1 MADTNLSV
9 KEIELALLD
18 WCGGERN
25 NIAVP
30 NVTTG
35 LFWGLPF
42 EADLLVTSRSG
53 YVTEFEIKRS
63 YRDFVADFK
72 KDTCAHNA
80 PQIYNFYYV
89 VPIAIIEKVLEYL
102 RENTDDEP
110 AVLAYD
116 ENGKFKKYGGYPK
129 RKGGRKLFIEEQL
142 KLARLGAMR
151 YWALRRKEDMK

>member
-1 MADTNLSV
+1 MMIDTNLSV

-18 WCGGERN
+18 WCGGERS

-42 EADLLVTSRSG
+42 EADLLVMSKAG

-63 YRDFVADFK
+63 YTDFVADFK
-72 KDTCAHNA
+72 KDASAHNA

-89 VPIAIIEKVLEYL
+89 VPISIIEKVMKYL
-102 RENTDDEP
+102 REYVEEEP

-116 ENGKFKKYGGYPK
+116 ETGKFKNYGGYPQ
-129 RKGGRKLFIEEQL
+129 RKGGRKLFLEEQL
-142 KLARLGAMR
+142 KLARLGTLR
-151 YWALRRKEDMK
+151 YWALRRKGR